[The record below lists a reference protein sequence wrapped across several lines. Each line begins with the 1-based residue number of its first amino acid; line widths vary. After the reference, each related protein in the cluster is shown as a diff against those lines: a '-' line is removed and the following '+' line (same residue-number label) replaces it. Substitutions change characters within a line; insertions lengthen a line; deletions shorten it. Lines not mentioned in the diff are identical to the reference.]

1 MSVPMGPLRIIA
13 CCGVAA
19 ALVAATGHSAWLRAS
34 GGSDQFS
41 NGRVA
46 QDIELM
52 KDATAALR
60 VCADPNNLPFSNDRL
75 QGFENRLASVIG
87 DELHVNVAY
96 TWWAQRRGYVRQT
109 IDAGLCDVLMGA
121 PVGFDRVLVTR
132 PYYRSSYVVVSK
144 ARRAPPIGSLDDPR
158 LKRLRI
164 GVQLIGDDGANT
176 PPAQALAARQLGA
189 NVVGYTVY
197 GDYLEANP
205 AARIVDAVARGEVD
219 VAIVW
224 GPLAGYFAARYAPK
238 LAVTAVHPE
247 FDGADRLPLAFSI
260 GVGVSRRLKPLH
272 DRIDRALAH
281 RRGDIERLLTTYHIP
296 WTAEP
301 PPEAER

>member
-1 MSVPMGPLRIIA
+1 LPRPGSTSDYDSNGK
-13 CCGVAA
+13 VARDNKLLNDA
-19 ALVAATGHSAWLRAS
+19 AL
-34 GGSDQFS
+34 
-41 NGRVA
+41 
-46 QDIELM
+46 
-52 KDATAALR
+52 ALR

-75 QGFENRLASVIG
+75 QGFENRLASIIG
-87 DELHVNVAY
+87 EELHIKVAY
-96 TWWAQRRGYVRQT
+96 TWWAQRRGSVRHT

-132 PYYRSSYVVVSK
+132 PYYRSAYVFVS
-144 ARRAPPIGSLDDPR
+144 RAGRAQQIGSFDDPR

-176 PPAQALAARQLGA
+176 PPAQALAARQMAG

-205 AARIVDAVARGEVD
+205 AARVVDAVARGDVD

-224 GPLAGYFAARYAPK
+224 GPLAGYFAAQYAPQ
-238 LAVTAVHPE
+238 LAVTSVRPE
-247 FDGADRLPLAFSI
+247 FDGRARLPLAFSI
-260 GVGVSRRLKPLH
+260 GIGVSRRLKPLH

-281 RRGDIERLLTTYHIP
+281 RRGDIERLLTTYHVP
-296 WTAEP
+296 RTAE
-301 PPEAER
+301 ARR